1 MITHSNHG
9 NHMTSQASRTLRG
22 NLVLF
27 FHSFSKN
34 NTPPL
39 FPLYSFSLEK
49 VTGEINER
57 CLRWSVSRP
66 GRLSELVHTYTHTHT
81 LALSQTR
88 REVRKYEARC
98 TGGMW
103 VRSHRHNICLLGHV
117 FLHEREEVCDDI
129 CLTVNHT

>member
-1 MITHSNHG
+1 MRDVCAGRCRARDGLVNLYTH
-9 NHMTSQASRTLRG
+9 
-22 NLVLF
+22 
-27 FHSFSKN
+27 
-34 NTPPL
+34 
-39 FPLYSFSLEK
+39 
-49 VTGEINER
+49 
-57 CLRWSVSRP
+57 
-66 GRLSELVHTYTHTHT
+66 THTHT